1 MTLKVQD
8 LNQFYGSSHCL
19 KNINFDVEQNSCI
32 GVLGL
37 NGAGKTTLAKS
48 LMGINEVKSGSIS
61 IDGSEI
67 SELAPNQR
75 VDLGLGY
82 VPQGREIFSD
92 LSIDENLR
100 IGESGEDKSNLV
112 ISRSDIFQ
120 IFPVLKQMLNR
131 RGGDL
136 SGGQQQQLSIAR
148 ALMTNPTILIL
159 DEPTEGIQPSIVTD
173 IRSLIFELKGKFTI
187 ILIEQYIEFAKAVC
201 DDYIVLA
208 RGEICASGS
217 KESLNSKIESQFLK
231 V

>member
-1 MTLKVQD
+1 MALKVRD

-48 LMGINEVKSGSIS
+48 LMGINEIKSGSIS

-100 IGESGEDKSNLV
+100 IGESVEDKSNSV

-131 RGGDL
+131 RVGDL

-217 KESLNSKIESQFLK
+217 KESLNSEIESPFLK

>member
-1 MTLKVQD
+1 MALEVRD

-48 LMGINEVKSGSIS
+48 LMGINEIKSGSIS

-92 LSIDENLR
+92 LSIDENL
-100 IGESGEDKSNLV
+100 
-112 ISRSDIFQ
+112 
-120 IFPVLKQMLNR
+120 
-131 RGGDL
+131 
-136 SGGQQQQLSIAR
+136 
-148 ALMTNPTILIL
+148 
-159 DEPTEGIQPSIVTD
+159 
-173 IRSLIFELKGKFTI
+173 
-187 ILIEQYIEFAKAVC
+187 
-201 DDYIVLA
+201 
-208 RGEICASGS
+208 
-217 KESLNSKIESQFLK
+217 
-231 V
+231 

>member
-1 MTLKVQD
+1 MALKVRD

-19 KNINFDVEQNSCI
+19 KNINFDVEQNSCL

-48 LMGINEVKSGSIS
+48 LMGINEIKNGSIS

-100 IGESGEDKSNLV
+100 IGESAEDKSNLV

-201 DDYIVLA
+201 RRLHRTRSWRNLRI
-208 RGEICASGS
+208 RI
-217 KESLNSKIESQFLK
+217 
-231 V
+231 

>member
-1 MTLKVQD
+1 MTLKVRD

-19 KNINFDVEQNSCI
+19 KNINFDVEQNSCL

-48 LMGINEVKSGSIS
+48 LMGINEIKNGSIS

-100 IGESGEDKSNLV
+100 IGESVEDKSNLV

-217 KESLNSKIESQFLK
+217 KESLNSEIESQFLK